1 MRRSGLSVVSET
13 AQGASHDPDFQ
24 GSANRANELNP
35 RVAIEV
41 HFDFAG
47 GVDGFSGQYVSDA
60 GRALAGHIG
69 DAFVAR
75 NQPRKDDV
83 LRTDLFFLNATAMTA
98 FFLNATAMTALIR
111 EVRRVH
117 DYPDSVNEAQGEAIA
132 EGTCAF
138 LGRAYRPP
146 GPSDTKQRVP
156 QVHPGAVSVAAEP
169 PRRRAHAQR
178 TRRHMGSRSTV
189 RGQIG
194 GRGERHPHA
203 RLLIL
208 LVNGLSGRLRLI
220 RRSLGAASI
229 GIWLREPPCP

>member
-83 LRTDLFFLNATAMTA
+83 LRTDLFFLNAS
-98 FFLNATAMTALIR
+98 AMTALIP

-117 DYPDSVNEAQGEAIA
+117 DYPNSVNEAQGEAIA

-178 TRRHMGSRSTV
+178 TRRHMGGGSTV

-208 LVNGLSGRLRLI
+208 LVNSLSGRLRLI

>member
-47 GVDGFSGQYVSDA
+47 GVDGFSGQYASDA
-60 GRALAGHIG
+60 GRALARHIG

-83 LRTDLFFLNATAMTA
+83 LRTELFFLNATAMP
-98 FFLNATAMTALIR
+98 ALIP

-169 PRRRAHAQR
+169 PRRRARAQR
-178 TRRHMGSRSTV
+178 ARRHMGSRSTV

>member
-83 LRTDLFFLNATAMTA
+83 LRTDLFFLNAS
-98 FFLNATAMTALIR
+98 AMTALIP

-117 DYPDSVNEAQGEAIA
+117 DYPNSVNEAQGEAIA

-178 TRRHMGSRSTV
+178 ARGHMGGGSTV